1 MPANTSPIFTNVPD
15 VAWPLP
21 TNNSVVVSAANT
33 TTLFNAYDGTS
44 GAILVYTAASNGS
57 FIQKLVCEAG
67 GTNAISVLRL
77 HINNGTANTNASA
90 NTLYMQYSLPATT
103 AITTAAT
110 AHIEIPLMLQLQA
123 GYRLYVTVGAAA
135 ASLASGWYVTCVAG
149 DY

>member
-1 MPANTSPIFTNVPD
+1 MPANTNPIFTNVPD

-33 TTLFNAYDGTS
+33 TSLFNAYDGTS
-44 GAILVYTAASNGS
+44 GAVLVYTAASNGS
-57 FIQKLVCEAG
+57 FVQKLVCEAG

-103 AITTAAT
+103 ATTTAAT

-123 GYRLYVTVGAAA
+123 GYRLYVTIGAA
-135 ASLASGWYVTCVAG
+135 SNLASGWYVTCIAG